1 MTLTAK
7 LPPDLAGTVDL
18 VVLVVDLRDQR
29 DQLLVSPCPRRPL
42 TALDLV
48 VRGRRDLQPGL
59 AQDPA
64 DRLDTAQR
72 FPMFVDELDYFGSRG
87 SSSRAKK
94 AEAAFK
100 ISLARRS
107 SRFSRSSSTIRCA
120 STVVVPGR
128 LPASIS
134 LCRTQLRSVSRLTPN
149 RSATRAIA
157 PCCCPDSSRIPNTIR
172 TARSR
177 TSSGYFFGAG
187 MTPTLARLGASNEP
201 GAAQIRRESGQRQ
214 GAVASVATQLE
225 VDRRPCGAGS
235 GRQRLTT

>member
-29 DQLLVSPCPRRPL
+29 DQPVVSPCPRRPL

-149 RSATRAIA
+149 RSATRANA
-157 PCCCPDSSRIPNTIR
+157 PCRCPASYQIPGTIR
-172 TARSR
+172 PALPRNSP
-177 TSSGYFFGAG
+177 GHFFGAG
-187 MTPTLARLGASNEP
+187 MTPSLARLGASNQP
-201 GAAQIRRESGQRQ
+201 GAAHPYGDGGFEAYGELVVASGQA
-214 GAVASVATQLE
+214 AVLFEQ
-225 VDRRPCGAGS
+225 VDAA
-235 GRQRLTT
+235 